1 MTYFADDGYLVTAC
15 IWCGKPAIVG
25 EKIEIVQTSSRE
37 ALWMHQNCEQ
47 LYSEDC
53 EKREADF
60 YANVLKY
67 VRGEPSD
74 ITPGTVGEATAKI
87 AKDLIGSNPSLAF
100 PDNLQQLK
108 AAVEA
113 VEHEHAVADGWA
125 LTLSDEEIAKIAKAK
140 GVARERAIARAIAK
154 AVMTRLG
161 GRP

>member
-1 MTYFADDGYLVTAC
+1 MTHFADDGYLATAC

-37 ALWMHQNCEQ
+37 ALWMHQNCEE
-47 LYSEDC
+47 LYSEVC
-53 EKREADF
+53 EKQEADF
-60 YANVLKY
+60 YANVLKF

-74 ITPGTVGEATAKI
+74 ITPGTVGEARAKI

-113 VEHEHAVADGWA
+113 VEHEHAVAGGWVF
-125 LTLSDEEIAKIAKAK
+125 TLIDEEIAKGE

-154 AVMTRLG
+154 ATRTALA